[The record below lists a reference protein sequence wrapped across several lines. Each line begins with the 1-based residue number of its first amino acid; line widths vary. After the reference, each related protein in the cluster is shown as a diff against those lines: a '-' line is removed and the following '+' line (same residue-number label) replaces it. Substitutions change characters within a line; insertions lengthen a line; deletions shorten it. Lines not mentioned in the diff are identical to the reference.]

1 VKPDVDRT
9 LQLLAQS
16 LLLELG
22 PGLAND
28 YAQKSALLAALLLSS
43 AAEEWDRAAERRAE
57 ENRALRELFLAAAER
72 GVEDPALR
80 GRLDAAARATD
91 ASLRVSELER
101 ANAQL
106 RALLVELHAHV
117 EELATPDARGIEAR
131 IWDELRRSTE
141 RRRLSMQPF

>member
-1 VKPDVDRT
+1 VKPDVERT
-9 LQLLAQS
+9 LQLLARS

-22 PGLAND
+22 PGLPHD
-28 YAQKSALLAALLLSS
+28 YARKSAMLAAMLLAS

-57 ENRALRELFLAAAER
+57 ENRALREIFRAAAER
-72 GVEDPALR
+72 GVTDAALR
-80 GRLDAAARATD
+80 ERLAAAARSGD

-101 ANAQL
+101 ANAEL

-117 EELATPDARGIEAR
+117 EELATPDAREIEAR

-141 RRRLSMQPF
+141 RRRLTMQPF

>member
-1 VKPDVDRT
+1 VKPDVERT

-22 PGLAND
+22 PGLPHD
-28 YAQKSALLAALLLSS
+28 YARKSAMLAAMLLAS

-57 ENRALRELFLAAAER
+57 ENRALRELFRAAAGR
-72 GVEDPALR
+72 GVEDAALR
-80 GRLDAAARATD
+80 GRLAAAARSGD
-91 ASLRVSELER
+91 ASLRVSDLER
-101 ANAQL
+101 ANAEL

-117 EELATPDARGIEAR
+117 EELATPDARELETR

-141 RRRLSMQPF
+141 RRRLAMQPF

>member
-1 VKPDVDRT
+1 VKPDVERT

-22 PGLAND
+22 PGLAHD
-28 YAQKSALLAALLLSS
+28 YARKSALLAAMLLAS

-57 ENRALRELFLAAAER
+57 ENRALRELFRAAAER
-72 GVEDPALR
+72 GVGDAALR
-80 GRLDAAARATD
+80 DRLDAAARATD

-101 ANAQL
+101 TNAEL

-117 EELATPDARGIEAR
+117 EQLASPDAREIEAR

>member
-1 VKPDVDRT
+1 MKPDVERT

-57 ENRALRELFLAAAER
+57 ENRALRELFRAVTER
-72 GVEDPALR
+72 GVEDAALR
-80 GRLDAAARATD
+80 DRLDAAARATD
-91 ASLRVSELER
+91 ASLRISELER
-101 ANAQL
+101 ANAEL

-117 EELATPDARGIEAR
+117 EELATQDAREIEAR

>member
-1 VKPDVDRT
+1 MKPDVERT

-22 PGLAND
+22 PGLAHD
-28 YAQKSALLAALLLSS
+28 YARKSALLAAMLLASV
-43 AAEEWDRAAERRAE
+43 AEEWDRAAERRAG
-57 ENRALRELFLAAAER
+57 ENRALRELFRAAAEH

-80 GRLDAAARATD
+80 DRLDDAARATD

-101 ANAQL
+101 ANAEL

-117 EELATPDARGIEAR
+117 EELATPHAREIEGR

>member
-1 VKPDVDRT
+1 MKPDVERT
-9 LQLLAQS
+9 LQLLARS

-22 PGLAND
+22 PGLPHD
-28 YAQKSALLAALLLSS
+28 YARKSAMLAAMLRAS
-43 AAEEWDRAAERRAE
+43 AAEEWDRAAEWRTE
-57 ENRALRELFLAAAER
+57 ENRALREIFRAAAER
-72 GVEDPALR
+72 GVADAALR
-80 GRLDAAARATD
+80 ERLAAAARSGD

-101 ANAQL
+101 ANAAL

-117 EELATPDARGIEAR
+117 EELATPDAREIEAR